1 MFENFKEKKSE
12 RRKEAPPRDDR
23 TLADSI
29 LGAFNDVQKKMIW
42 TAAFWLIILVVVG
55 LLLLIRPEMAM
66 LVICRVI
73 GAMVMLYGFI
83 LLIRFALSGFDSVP
97 GVDLPSLFLGILLTT
112 VGFYIA
118 RTPEILVNIVAV
130 ILAIFLLTHGVFSLV
145 QMLRLKLV
153 RDVIWW
159 IGLVGSALT
168 IIFGLIFLF
177 APFEGS
183 RIAMQI
189 AGIALIYAAFAGFLL
204 ALRAQ
209 NTVKNVGDRV
219 SATVQDV
226 QDEYE
231 RQTNVDPFGRE
242 IIDEEDVITVDV
254 NTSDGNTSDGNTNN
268 EGDL

>member
-1 MFENFKEKKSE
+1 MFEKWKEKRTESQSE
-12 RRKEAPPRDDR
+12 MSPGKDR

-29 LGAFNDVQKKMIW
+29 LSAFNDVQKKMIW

-55 LLLLIRPEMAM
+55 LLLLIRPEAAM

-97 GVDLPSLFLGILLTT
+97 GVELPSLFLGILLTT

-130 ILAIFLLTHGVFSLV
+130 ILAIFLLTHGIFSLV
-145 QMLRLKLV
+145 QMLRLKFV
-153 RDVIWW
+153 RDVICW
-159 IGLVGSALT
+159 ISLVGSALT
-168 IIFGLIFLF
+168 IVFGLIFLF
-177 APFEGS
+177 APLEGS
-183 RIAMQI
+183 RFAMQI
-189 AGIALIYAAFAGFLL
+189 AGISLIYAALAGFLL

-209 NTVKNVGDRV
+209 QAVKHVGDRV
-219 SATVQDV
+219 GATVREV

-231 RQTNVDPFGRE
+231 RRMNVDEYGRE
-242 IIDEEDVITVDV
+242 IIDEDDVVTVDAH
-254 NTSDGNTSDGNTNN
+254 TNDPG
-268 EGDL
+268 EGDI